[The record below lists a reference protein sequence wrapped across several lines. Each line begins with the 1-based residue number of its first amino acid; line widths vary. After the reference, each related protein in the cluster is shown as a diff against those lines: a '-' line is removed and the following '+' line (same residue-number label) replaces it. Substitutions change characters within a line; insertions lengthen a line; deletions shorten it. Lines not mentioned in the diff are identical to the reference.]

1 MRPVPAVILGGVI
14 LGMALALPGCGEDG
28 TTAAGQAT
36 TARQVDRLHGAPGPR
51 ALARRCRRQAG
62 PLLDVLDALRNQVAV
77 GVSYEPYLDLV
88 GDARAVH
95 AEVPSERLAFACLTL
110 VGAPAERALNE
121 YIAGVNIWGDCLAD
135 ASCEVA
141 SVEARLQRRW
151 DAASDLLSTAAAG
164 LRELGSAGRA

>member
-1 MRPVPAVILGGVI
+1 MRPVPAAIVGGVI
-14 LGMALALPGCGEDG
+14 LGMALAWSGCGEEG

-36 TARQVDRLHGAPGPR
+36 TVRQADRLPRAPGAH
-51 ALARRCRRQAG
+51 ALARRCRRQVG
-62 PLLDVLDALRNQVAV
+62 PFLDVLDALRNQVVV

-88 GDARAVH
+88 RDAKVVH

-121 YIAGVNIWGDCLAD
+121 YITGVNIWGDCLAD

-141 SVEARLQRRW
+141 SVEPRLQRRW
-151 DAASDLLSTAAAG
+151 DSASGLLSEASEG
-164 LRELGSAGRA
+164 LRGLRTRQGA